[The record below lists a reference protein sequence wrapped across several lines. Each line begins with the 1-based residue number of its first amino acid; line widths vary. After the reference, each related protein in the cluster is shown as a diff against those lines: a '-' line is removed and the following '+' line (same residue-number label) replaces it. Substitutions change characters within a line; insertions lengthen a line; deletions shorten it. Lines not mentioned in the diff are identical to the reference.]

1 VRHAATYDYIIV
13 GAGAAGCV
21 LANRLSADG
30 RTTVLL
36 VEAGSRDKRKE
47 IHIPAAWPKL
57 FKSSVDWNYQTVPQR
72 ELAGRSV
79 YWPRGKMLGGST
91 SMNAQMYVRGHSS
104 DYDSWRQFGASGW
117 SFSDVLPY
125 FRRTEANARGAS
137 HHHGDDGLLSIS
149 EQRTP
154 SPLSRRFVDAA
165 EQTGIV
171 RNDDFNGATMD
182 GVGLVQVMQ
191 RKGKRCSAASAFL
204 TPALRRANLH
214 VLTEAL
220 TARIDLEGRKA
231 AGITY
236 VGRAGEQAV
245 RVNREVILAAG
256 AVNSPQLLMLSGIGR
271 AEELRGLG
279 ITVSHDLPAVGCNL
293 QDHFAVPTLASI
305 HTRDSLKAAESIGNI
320 IRFLVRRHGMLTSNV
335 AEAAAFLRSRSD
347 LEAPD
352 VELVFGPVLFENEGI
367 TPPSQHGVSIVN
379 VLLQPY
385 SVGTIRLESADARAK
400 PLIDPNYLGDPR
412 DRTIVLQGLR
422 AALRILD
429 APAMAAVVRE
439 RLGPAS
445 STPSD
450 DELVAHTRL
459 FGQTLYHPVGTCRMG
474 EADDA
479 VVDSQLR
486 VHGIGALRI
495 ADASVMPRIPRG
507 HPQAA
512 TCMIAER
519 ASDFITLQS

>member
-1 VRHAATYDYIIV
+1 MRHGAAYDYIII
-13 GAGAAGCV
+13 GAGGAGCV
-21 LANRLSADG
+21 LANRLTANG

-36 VEAGSRDKRKE
+36 VEAGSRDKQKE

-57 FKSSVDWNYQTVPQR
+57 FRSPLDWNYQTVPQR

-104 DYDSWRQFGASGW
+104 DYDSWPQLGAPGW

-125 FRRTEANARGAS
+125 FRRIEAYPRGAN
-137 HHHGDDGLLSIS
+137 HHQDGEGQLAIAM
-149 EQRTP
+149 QRDP
-154 SPLSRRFVDAA
+154 NPLTRRFLDAA
-165 EQTGIV
+165 RQTGIA

-182 GVGLVQVMQ
+182 GVGMAQVMQ
-191 RKGKRCSAASAFL
+191 HNGKRCSAATAFL
-204 TPALRRANLH
+204 APALRRTNLQ

-220 TARIDLEGRKA
+220 TTRIDFEGRKA
-231 AGITY
+231 VGITY
-236 VGRAGEQAV
+236 VGHAGEQAV
-245 RVNREVILAAG
+245 RANREVILAAG

-271 AEELRGLG
+271 AEELRSLG
-279 ITVSHDLPAVGCNL
+279 IDVLHDLPAVGHNL
-293 QDHFAVPTLASI
+293 QDHFAVPTLSSI
-305 HTRDSLKAAESIGNI
+305 RTRDSLKAAESLGNI
-320 IRFLVRRHGMLTSNV
+320 IEFLVRRRGMLTSNI

-347 LEAPD
+347 IEAPD
-352 VELVFGPVLFENEGI
+352 VELIFGPVLFENEGT
-367 TPPSQHGVSIVN
+367 TPPSQHGVSIVS

-385 SVGTIRLESADARAK
+385 SVGTIRLVSADARAK

-429 APAMAAVVRE
+429 TPAMTAVVRE
-439 RLGPAS
+439 RLAPAS
-445 STPSD
+445 PTPSD
-450 DELVAHTRL
+450 DELVAHIRL

-474 EADDA
+474 AADNA

-507 HPQAA
+507 HTQAA

-519 ASDFITLQS
+519 AFDFIAE